1 MGCYSLAGVLCGQF
15 LPADLTR
22 QARPAI
28 RPDVK
33 RSLRPWWRSK
43 LFKSS
48 DSVGLDCTDLLTRLH
63 TRAGLANMNISPHA
77 SFWPNDES
85 VFEIWVT
92 VLCGD
97 GLPSITIVLL
107 HYRLIGESLKT
118 TNRNYMRGL
127 GGEGREA
134 GRSRETI
141 YVREENV
148 EWYLT
153 EKFCN
158 LLSQILPLFR
168 RSFF

>member
-1 MGCYSLAGVLCGQF
+1 MPMFLYGMLFIGWSPLWTVLASR
-15 LPADLTR
+15 LTR
-22 QARPAI
+22 QARPVI
-28 RPDVK
+28 RPDNK
-33 RSLRPWWRSK
+33 SWLMFWWRSK
-43 LFKSS
+43 SS
-48 DSVGLDCTDLLTRLH
+48 THCIALISLSTWFE
-63 TRAGLANMNISPHA
+63 TRAGLANMHISPHT

-107 HYRLIGESLKT
+107 QYRLIGESLKT

-127 GGEGREA
+127 GGREA
-134 GRSRETI
+134 AGSRETI

>member
-1 MGCYSLAGVLCGQF
+1 M
-15 LPADLTR
+15 
-22 QARPAI
+22 
-28 RPDVK
+28 
-33 RSLRPWWRSK
+33 
-43 LFKSS
+43 
-48 DSVGLDCTDLLTRLH
+48 
-63 TRAGLANMNISPHA
+63 
-77 SFWPNDES
+77 
-85 VFEIWVT
+85 T

-141 YVREENV
+141 YVREENA